1 MPNVSK
7 PNRKQLT
14 PEEKTEIEEAF
25 DLFDSDR
32 DKLLDR
38 DEFKVALKARLDS
51 YTITSCMIS
60 IIQIGC
66 VSKCDQ
72 HGYESNLRKH
82 LVTLSQKKNSQK
94 SSNNLKINLLA
105 GMYVVLKWG
114 APSRLT
120 FRPDSEMSSI
130 ETMTIGKMHPTISH
144 PVSRNE
150 NLFRIILNWQK
161 K

>member
-38 DEFKVALKARLDS
+38 DEFKVALKARLLS
-51 YTITSCMIS
+51 YRITNSMHATV
-60 IIQIGC
+60 GC
-66 VSKCDQ
+66 VLPMVSILPLAEIGKMIIGNTYHTLSFKLSEYQNMTNSVGDL
-72 HGYESNLRKH
+72 EFNLRKH
-82 LVTLSQKKNSQK
+82 LVTQLQKKNSQK

-105 GMYVVLKWG
+105 GM
-114 APSRLT
+114 
-120 FRPDSEMSSI
+120 
-130 ETMTIGKMHPTISH
+130 
-144 PVSRNE
+144 
-150 NLFRIILNWQK
+150 
-161 K
+161 

>member
-38 DEFKVALKARLDS
+38 DEFKVALKARLLS
-51 YTITSCMIS
+51 YLITNSMNATV
-60 IIQIGC
+60 GC
-66 VSKCDQ
+66 VLPMVSILPLAEIGKLIIRNMYHTLSFKLSEYQNMTNSVGDL
-72 HGYESNLRKH
+72 EFNLRKH
-82 LVTLSQKKNSQK
+82 LVTQLQKKNSQK

-105 GMYVVLKWG
+105 GM
-114 APSRLT
+114 
-120 FRPDSEMSSI
+120 
-130 ETMTIGKMHPTISH
+130 
-144 PVSRNE
+144 
-150 NLFRIILNWQK
+150 
-161 K
+161 

>member
-7 PNRKQLT
+7 PRKQLT

-38 DEFKVALKARLDS
+38 DEFKVALKARLLS
-51 YTITSCMIS
+51 YQKLLSLKLS
-60 IIQIGC
+60 EEQNRFLRWF
-66 VSKCDQ
+66 
-72 HGYESNLRKH
+72 ESNLRKH

-105 GMYVVLKWG
+105 GMYVVLKWD

-150 NLFRIILNWQK
+150 NLFRIILNWK
-161 K
+161 KK